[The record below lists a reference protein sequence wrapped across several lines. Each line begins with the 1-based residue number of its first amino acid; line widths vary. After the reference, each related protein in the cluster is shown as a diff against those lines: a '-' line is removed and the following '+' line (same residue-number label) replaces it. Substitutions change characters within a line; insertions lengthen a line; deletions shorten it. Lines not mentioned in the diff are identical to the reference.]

1 MERSRAASVLTPRAR
16 DRGPYCGGGRTF
28 RVRVRARVSRARL
41 LRRLAGAWRVAQ
53 RDPPPPIRVSV
64 DRLAGPESER
74 LEMAVSGALARVRA
88 PGAQV
93 AVRRR
98 GTLVW
103 AACAGRVDRTEPV
116 ATADRFVLASATKL
130 ATSCLVAL
138 LAERGVLGLDAAVA
152 AWLPDLPNADR
163 LTPRLL
169 LAHRSGLREYGRDR
183 AIARRLNGGA
193 PDYPWSR
200 QELIEAIARLGPE
213 RAPDERF
220 AYRNSNY
227 IVAAELAERASGDNF
242 STLLEALI
250 ARPLGLPGFSCAA
263 SASGAC
269 LATPHVALL
278 GRPVDLLAVTGGRVP
293 TDAVG
298 PVWGDG
304 GIASS
309 AQDLARFT
317 EALFT
322 GELVRAQTL
331 GAMVAR
337 TSRLNRKAGYG
348 LGVMISQVTGAV
360 VAGHEGWYFGW
371 TSSTGID
378 DATATT
384 VAVVTNLGGPTIPA
398 ARLAR
403 AARGALTRTPPL
415 R

>member
-1 MERSRAASVLTPRAR
+1 M
-16 DRGPYCGGGRTF
+16 
-28 RVRVRARVSRARL
+28 
-41 LRRLAGAWRVAQ
+41 AGAWRVA
-53 RDPPPPIRVSV
+53 RREPPPLVRVSV

-74 LEMAVSGALARVRA
+74 LTVAVSAALARLRP
-88 PGAQV
+88 PGAQI

-103 AACAGRVDRTEPV
+103 EACAGRVDRSDPV
-116 ATADRFVLASATKL
+116 AASDRFVLASATKL
-130 ATSCLVAL
+130 ATACIVAL
-138 LAERGVLGLDAAVA
+138 LAERGALDLDAPMRR
-152 AWLPDLPNADR
+152 WLPELPNADR

-169 LAHRSGLREYGRDR
+169 LAQRSGLREYASDR

-200 QELIEAIARLGPE
+200 SELIEAIARLGAE
-213 RAPDERF
+213 REPGERF

-227 IVAAELAERASGDNF
+227 IVAAELAERAGGDDYA
-242 STLLEALI
+242 TLLDALI
-250 ARPLGLPGFSCAA
+250 AGPLGLPGFSCKT
-263 SASGAC
+263 SVSGTR

-278 GRPVDLLAVTGGRVP
+278 GRPIDMLAVTGGRVP
-293 TDAVG
+293 TDALG

-309 AQDLARFT
+309 AHDLARFT

-322 GELVRAQTL
+322 GELVSAETL

-337 TSRLNRKAGYG
+337 SSRMSRKVGYG
-348 LGVMISQVTGAV
+348 LGVMLSTLPGAV

-371 TSSTGID
+371 TSATGID

-384 VAVVTNLGGPTIPA
+384 VAVVANLGGPTISA
-398 ARLAR
+398 ARIAR
-403 AARGALTRTPPL
+403 AVRSALTGGP
-415 R
+415 